1 MKKKVVKYKLFNSK
15 LTSIISISMVLFML
29 GIIAMFILVGNQ
41 LSNYV
46 KENIT
51 LSVIIKESAEEADI
65 QEALKKIEKKHYVK
79 QIRYI
84 TKEAAL
90 AELAKEMGEDPVAF
104 LGYNPLSPSFE
115 INLKPAYANNDS
127 ILFIA
132 KSINAIEV
140 VKQVDYQ
147 KNLIHEVDKNIKKIT
162 ATLLAVAGLLLIISF
177 ILINN
182 TMRLLIY
189 SNRFLIHTMKLVG
202 ATRHFIRKP
211 YIMQGVIIGFIAS
224 IFAIIYIL
232 GIFYWFAADLEM
244 FVDFNDEKLY
254 ITMFGTILTLGI
266 IITVI
271 STFFAV
277 NKYLK
282 HNLDDLYY
290 L

>member
-15 LTSIISISMVLFML
+15 LTSVISISMVLFML
-29 GIIAMFILVGNQ
+29 GIIAMFILVGSE
-41 LSNYV
+41 LSSYV

-65 QEALKKIEKKHYVK
+65 QDALKKLREKSYIR

-84 TKEAAL
+84 TKEEAL
-90 AELAKEMGEDPVAF
+90 KELAGEMGEDPVAF

-115 INLKPAYANNDS
+115 INLKSAYANNDS

-132 KSINAIEV
+132 KSINTMDV

-147 KNLIHEVDKNIKKIT
+147 KNLIREVDKNIKRIT
-162 ATLLAVAGLLLIISF
+162 ATLLLVAGLLLIISF

-211 YIMQGVIIGFIAS
+211 YIIQGIIIGIIAS
-224 IFAIIYIL
+224 IFAILYIL
-232 GIFYWFAADLEM
+232 GLFYWFADDLKM
-244 FVDFNDEKLY
+244 FVDFNDTKLY
-254 ITMFGTILTLGI
+254 IAMFGTILSLGI
-266 IITVI
+266 VITGI

-282 HNLDDLYY
+282 HKLDDLYY

>member
-29 GIIAMFILVGNQ
+29 GIISMFILVGSE
-41 LSNYV
+41 LSSYV

-51 LSVIIKESAEEADI
+51 LSVIIKESAEEPDI
-65 QEALKKIEKKHYVK
+65 QDALKKLQKKTYVK

-84 TKEAAL
+84 TKEEAL
-90 AELAKEMGEDPVAF
+90 KELADEMGEDPVAF
-104 LGYNPLSPSFE
+104 LGYNPLSASFE
-115 INLKPAYANNDS
+115 INLKSAYANNDS

-132 KSINAIEV
+132 KSIKAMDV
-140 VKQVDYQ
+140 VKRVDYQ
-147 KNLIHEVDKNIKKIT
+147 KNLIHEVDKNVKRISFV
-162 ATLLAVAGLLLIISF
+162 LLAIAGLLLVISF

-211 YIMQGVIIGFIAS
+211 YILQGIIIGIIAS
-224 IFAIIYIL
+224 IFAILYIL
-232 GIFYWFAADLEM
+232 GLFYWFASDLEM
-244 FVDFNDEKLY
+244 FIDFQDVKLY
-254 ITMFGTILTLGI
+254 TTIFGTILSLGI
-266 IITVI
+266 VITGV

>member
-1 MKKKVVKYKLFNSK
+1 
-15 LTSIISISMVLFML
+15 ML
-29 GIIAMFILVGNQ
+29 GIIAMFILVGSE
-41 LSNYV
+41 LSSYV

-65 QEALKKIEKKHYVK
+65 QDALKKLREKSYIR

-84 TKEAAL
+84 TKEEAL
-90 AELAKEMGEDPVAF
+90 KELAGEMGEDPVAF

-115 INLKPAYANNDS
+115 INLKSAYANNDS

-132 KSINAIEV
+132 KSINTMDV

-147 KNLIHEVDKNIKKIT
+147 KNLIREVDKNIKRIT
-162 ATLLAVAGLLLIISF
+162 ATLLLVAGLLLIISF

-211 YIMQGVIIGFIAS
+211 YIIQGIIIGIIAS
-224 IFAIIYIL
+224 IFAILYIL
-232 GIFYWFAADLEM
+232 GLFYWFADDLKM
-244 FVDFNDEKLY
+244 FVDFNDTKLY
-254 ITMFGTILTLGI
+254 IAMFGTILSLGI
-266 IITVI
+266 VITGI

-282 HNLDDLYY
+282 HKLDDLYY

>member
-1 MKKKVVKYKLFNSK
+1 MKKKIAYKVFNSK

-29 GIIAMFILVGNQ
+29 GIISLFILIGNE

-51 LSVIIKESAEEADI
+51 LSVILKESAEELDI
-65 QEALKKIEKKHYVK
+65 INARRELQKEPYVK
-79 QIRYI
+79 KIRYI
-84 TKEAAL
+84 TKEEAL
-90 AELAKEMGEDPVAF
+90 RELADELGEDPVEF
-104 LGYNPLSPSFE
+104 LGYNPLSASFE
-115 INLKPAYANNDS
+115 INLKSTYANNDS

-132 KSINAIEV
+132 NRIREMSV
-140 VKQVDYQ
+140 VKRADYQ
-147 KNLIHEVDKNIKKIT
+147 RNLIHEVNENLRKIT
-162 ATLLAVAGLLLIISF
+162 FSLLAIAGLLLVISF

-211 YIMQGVIIGFIAS
+211 YILQGLFIGILAS
-224 IFAIIYIL
+224 VFAILYIL
-232 GIFYWFAADLEM
+232 GLFYWFASDLELLVN
-244 FVDFNDEKLY
+244 FYDPKLY
-254 ITMFGTILTLGI
+254 AVIFGTIAFFGIMITTVSTL
-266 IITVI
+266 
-271 STFFAV
+271 FAV

>member
-1 MKKKVVKYKLFNSK
+1 
-15 LTSIISISMVLFML
+15 ML
-29 GIIAMFILVGNQ
+29 GIISMFILVGSE
-41 LSNYV
+41 LSSYV

-51 LSVIIKESAEEADI
+51 LSVIIKESAEEPDI
-65 QEALKKIEKKHYVK
+65 QDALKKLQKKTYVK

-84 TKEAAL
+84 TKEEAL
-90 AELAKEMGEDPVAF
+90 KELADEMGEDPVAF
-104 LGYNPLSPSFE
+104 LGYNPLSASFE
-115 INLKPAYANNDS
+115 INLKSAYANNDS

-132 KSINAIEV
+132 KSIKAMDV
-140 VKQVDYQ
+140 VKRVDYQ
-147 KNLIHEVDKNIKKIT
+147 KNLIHEVDKNVKRISFV
-162 ATLLAVAGLLLIISF
+162 LLAIAGLLLVISF

-211 YIMQGVIIGFIAS
+211 YILQGIIIGIIAS
-224 IFAIIYIL
+224 IFAILYIL
-232 GIFYWFAADLEM
+232 GLFYWFASDLEM
-244 FVDFNDEKLY
+244 FIDFQDVKLY
-254 ITMFGTILTLGI
+254 TTIFGTILSLGI
-266 IITVI
+266 VITGV

>member
-1 MKKKVVKYKLFNSK
+1 
-15 LTSIISISMVLFML
+15 MVLFML
-29 GIIAMFILVGNQ
+29 GIISMFILVGSE

-51 LSVIIKESAEEADI
+51 LSVILKESAEEADI
-65 QEALKKIEKKHYVK
+65 KTALGKIETKEYVK
-79 QIRYI
+79 KIRYI
-84 TKEAAL
+84 TKDEAL
-90 AELAKEMGEDPVAF
+90 KELAKEMGEDPVAF
-104 LGYNPLSPSFE
+104 LGYNPLSASFE
-115 INLKPAYANNDS
+115 INLKSNYANNDS

-132 KSINAIEV
+132 KAIKAMDV

-147 KNLIHEVDKNIKKIT
+147 KNLIHEVDKNVRRISF
-162 ATLLAVAGLLLIISF
+162 ALLAIAGLLLIISF

-211 YIMQGVIIGFIAS
+211 YIIQGVIIGIIAS

-232 GIFYWFAADLEM
+232 GLFYWFSADLEM
-244 FVDFNDEKLY
+244 FVDFKDTILY
-254 ITMFGTILTLGI
+254 VTMFGTILSLGI
-266 IITVI
+266 VITAI

-282 HNLDDLYY
+282 HNLDDLHY

>member
-1 MKKKVVKYKLFNSK
+1 
-15 LTSIISISMVLFML
+15 MVLFML
-29 GIIAMFILVGNQ
+29 GIIAMFILVGSE

-65 QEALKKIEKKHYVK
+65 QDALKKLQQKPYVK

-84 TKEAAL
+84 TKEEAL
-90 AELAKEMGEDPVAF
+90 KELAREMGEDPVAF
-104 LGYNPLSPSFE
+104 LGYNPLSPFFE
-115 INLKPAYANNDS
+115 INLKSAYANNDS

-132 KSINAIEV
+132 RSISAIDA

-147 KNLIHEVDKNIKKIT
+147 KKLIHEVDKNVKRIT

>member
-1 MKKKVVKYKLFNSK
+1 MKKKFAYRVFNSK

-29 GIIAMFILVGNQ
+29 GIIAVFILAGNE
-41 LSNYV
+41 LSTYV

-51 LSVIIKESAEEADI
+51 LSVIIKESAEEMDI
-65 QEALKKIEKKHYVK
+65 LNARKILQKKPYVK

-84 TKEAAL
+84 SKEEAL
-90 AELAKEMGEDPVAF
+90 KELAHEMGEDPVAF
-104 LGYNPLSPSFE
+104 LGYNPLTASFE
-115 INLKPAYANNDS
+115 INLKSAYANNDS

-132 KSINAIEV
+132 KQINTMEA
-140 VKQVDYQ
+140 VKNVDYQ
-147 KNLIHEVDKNIKKIT
+147 KNLIHEVNENIKKIT
-162 ATLLAVAGLLLIISF
+162 FSLLAIASLLLVISF

-211 YIMQGVIIGFIAS
+211 YLLQGIVIGIIAS
-224 IFAIIYIL
+224 VFAILYIL
-232 GIFYWFAADLEM
+232 GLFYWFASDLEM
-244 FVDFNDEKLY
+244 FIDFHDTKLFT
-254 ITMFGTILTLGI
+254 TMFGTILFFGI
-266 IITVI
+266 AITGI
-271 STFFAV
+271 STLFAV
-277 NKYLK
+277 NKYLR